1 MGAASLP
8 QSEALVDAIAVGVI
22 GHDKNMAVRMGGGA
36 GEESRTCQ
44 KHGGRKYGDN
54 AHDVP
59 EKREAAG
66 PCGPRPA
73 AAISRRNE
81 AFVGRG
87 LDAAPRLLHGAG
99 MNGLLAFCGLCRE
112 IMR

>member
-22 GHDKNMAVRMGGGA
+22 GDNKNMAVRLGGGA
-36 GEESRTCQ
+36 CEESHARQ

-59 EKREAAG
+59 EKQEAAG
-66 PCGPRPA
+66 PCSPRRA

-87 LDAAPRLLHGAG
+87 LDAAPRLFHGAG